1 MDKSFETHLPL
12 ESATLSNHLSKTED
26 KTQWNLLSWTLQ
38 TSDHTPGKLR
48 NFPVWTRWPLWS
60 LLTWYSIIM
69 KFQLKKKKK
78 PHHLLEPSI
87 NHSETVLVSVSQWKK
102 RNLGDGKRITFS
114 FSSVGSGDFPEFGS
128 YHQLLNVCA
137 ESQAVASSHFAQSS
151 SYKPQTPTN
160 EVHLSYDDFSVTTS
174 IT

>member
-1 MDKSFETHLPL
+1 MESSLLDTPNIRPHTRKIKKLPCL
-12 ESATLSNHLSKTED
+12 DQMTLIV
-26 KTQWNLLSWTLQ
+26 
-38 TSDHTPGKLR
+38 TSDLVFH
-48 NFPVWTRWPLWS
+48 
-60 LLTWYSIIM
+60 YHDISI
-69 KFQLKKKKK
+69 KKKKQTY
-78 PHHLLEPSI
+78 HLLEPFI

-137 ESQAVASSHFAQSS
+137 ESQGVASSHFAQSS

-160 EVHLSYDDFSVTTS
+160 EVQVSYDDFSGTTS